1 MKVAVGV
8 DHAGLPL
15 KGTVLEAIRAA
26 GHEPIDLGTDSPER
40 VDYPDFAKKV
50 GEAIQSGQAERGIA
64 ICGSGIGVCIAANK
78 MRGIYAS
85 VAHDVYSAA
94 QGVEHDN
101 MNVLCLG
108 GRIIG
113 PEIAAQ
119 VTQAFLNARF
129 STEPRFRWRVEKIKA
144 IEAQSL
150 STVEGEKDHTK

>member
-1 MKVAVGV
+1 MIVAVGV

-15 KGTVLEAIRAA
+15 KGTILEAIRNA
-26 GHEPIDLGTDSPER
+26 GHEPLDLGTNSPDR
-40 VDYPDFAKKV
+40 VDYPDYAEKV
-50 GEAIQSGQAERGIA
+50 GQAILSGRAERGVI

-108 GRIIG
+108 GRVIG
-113 PEIAAQ
+113 PEIAMG
-119 VTQAFLNARF
+119 VVQAFLQAKFTNEERHK
-129 STEPRFRWRVEKIKA
+129 RRVRKVQA
-144 IEAQSL
+144 IETSRL
-150 STVEGEKDHTK
+150 SIPEEGKHERD

>member
-1 MKVAVGV
+1 MIVAVGS

-26 GHEPIDLGTDSPER
+26 GHEPLDLGTNSPDR
-40 VDYPDFAKKV
+40 VDYPDYAEKV
-50 GEAIQSGQAERGIA
+50 GETIISGKAERGIA

-85 VAHDVYSAA
+85 VAHDTYSAS

-108 GRIIG
+108 GRVIG
-113 PEIAAQ
+113 PEIAT
-119 VTQAFLNARF
+119 VVVKAFLGAKF
-129 STEPRFRWRVEKIKA
+129 SNEERHKKRVGKIKR
-144 IEAQSL
+144 IESNQFPPA
-150 STVEGEKDHTK
+150 